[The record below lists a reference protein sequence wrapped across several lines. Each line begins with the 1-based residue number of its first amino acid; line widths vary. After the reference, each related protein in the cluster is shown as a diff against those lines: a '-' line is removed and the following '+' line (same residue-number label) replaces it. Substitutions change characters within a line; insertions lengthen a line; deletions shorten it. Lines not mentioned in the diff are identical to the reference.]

1 LLLCPAQDKRK
12 IPPPGV
18 PVPEADRA
26 ELEAGL
32 KDLTNE
38 TDPDIRIYH
47 KAVDWAL
54 RYDEILNAKE
64 ISVAK
69 ALLKDGLDRAKQL
82 QEGKPAW
89 RTATGLV
96 VRGYVSKID
105 GSVQPYGL
113 VIPATYK
120 PGTKTRLDFWLHGRS
135 ETLTELAFINGR
147 RKSPGDFTPPE

>member
-1 LLLCPAQDKRK
+1 MIRVLALLLLLCPAQEKRK

-32 KDLTNE
+32 KELARE
-38 TDPDIRIYH
+38 TDPDIRVYQ

-54 RYDEILNAKE
+54 RYDEILSAKE
-64 ISVAK
+64 TPIAK
-69 ALLKDGLDRAKQL
+69 ALLKDGLSRAKQL
-82 QEGKPAW
+82 REGKPAW
-89 RTATGLV
+89 RTATGLL

-113 VIPATYK
+113 VIPPDYK
-120 PGTKTRLDFWLHGRS
+120 PDVKHRLDFW
-135 ETLTELAFINGR
+135 
-147 RKSPGDFTPPE
+147 